1 MRTMQ
6 TRRSERGAVSLM
18 AALSLVVL
26 AGVAALAVDLGHLRA
41 KRADLQN
48 AADAAALAGASA
60 SLSWRGDPAAVR
72 RVALEYAL
80 KNLSPADRP
89 ETAVTAADVDLL
101 LDGLP
106 DEAAANQVEVRIART
121 AERGNPVELFF
132 GRVLGRPFAD
142 LTATARAGL
151 FPVCTSKCV
160 KPFIVPTKFTWDDT
174 AAGAGSAAYNNGEL
188 DVNNP
193 AELGSVQVIGYSQAD
208 VGARVTLKYGD
219 PHDTVAPGQYSAVDL
234 PPVNK
239 GDPVTGAA
247 EYKEN
252 IAGCTGS
259 NTVLVELDD
268 ELCLEPGNM
277 VGPTDQGLRQ
287 LLAQDPYA
295 AWDDASGSITGSDFP
310 DPLNSP
316 RVGIVAFY
324 DPRYPPTSGR
334 NTLRVYQLGAVFIE
348 NVQGQGVITA
358 RFINTLARSPQS
370 AEGECLTFIAR
381 LIADSSREG

>member
-1 MRTMQ
+1 
-6 TRRSERGAVSLM
+6 
-18 AALSLVVL
+18 VVL
-26 AGVAALAVDLGHLRA
+26 AGVAALAVDLGNLRA

-60 SLSWRGDPAAVR
+60 SLSWRGDPDAVR
-72 RVALEYAL
+72 QMALEYAL
-80 KNLSPADRP
+80 KNLAASDQP
-89 ETAVTAADVDLL
+89 EIAVTAADVSLL
-101 LDGLP
+101 QDGVP
-106 DEAAANQVEVRIART
+106 DENAANQVEVRISRT
-121 AERGNPVELFF
+121 AERGNPVALFF
-132 GRVLGRPFAD
+132 GRVFGRESAD

-188 DVNNP
+188 DVNNA
-193 AELGSVQVIGYSQAD
+193 AELNSVQVIGYSQAD
-208 VGARVTLKYGD
+208 VGTRVTLKYGD
-219 PHDTVAPGQYSAVDL
+219 PHDTVVPSQYSAVDF
-234 PPVNK
+234 PPVGK

-268 ELCLEPGNM
+268 ELYLEPGNM
-277 VGPTDQGLRQ
+277 VGPTDQGLRK
-287 LLAQDPYA
+287 LLADDPYA
-295 AWDDASGSITGSDFP
+295 HWDDATGSIVGSDYP

-348 NVQGQGVITA
+348 SLQNQGEIHA

-370 AEGECLTFIAR
+370 APGECLTFIAR

>member
-1 MRTMQ
+1 MRAVQ
-6 TRRSERGAVSLM
+6 SRPRERGAVSIM
-18 AALSLVVL
+18 AALCLVVL

-48 AADAAALAGASA
+48 AADAAALAGAAA
-60 SLSWRGDPAAVR
+60 SLSWRGNPSAVR
-72 RVALEYAL
+72 QVALAYAL
-80 KNLSPADRP
+80 KNLAPADQP
-89 ETAVTAADVDLL
+89 ESAVTSADVVLL

-106 DEAAANQVEVRIART
+106 DEIAPNQVEVRIART
-121 AERGNPVELFF
+121 VERGNPVELFF
-132 GRVLGRPFAD
+132 GRMLGRESAD

-151 FPVCTSKCV
+151 YPVCTSKCV
-160 KPFIVPTKFTWDDT
+160 KPFIVPTKFTWDDS
-174 AAGAGSAAYNNGEL
+174 AAPVGSAAYQNGEL
-188 DVNNP
+188 DVNNA
-193 AELGSVQVIGYSQAD
+193 AEMGTVQVIGYSQAD
-208 VGARVTLKYGD
+208 VGTRITLKYGD
-219 PHDTVAPGQYSAVDL
+219 PHDTVVPSQYSAVDF
-234 PPVNK
+234 PPVNQ

-259 NTVLVELDD
+259 NTALVELDD
-268 ELCLEPGNM
+268 ELYLEPGNM

-295 AWDDASGSITGSDFP
+295 TWDESLASITGSDSP

-348 NVQGQGVITA
+348 SVQGSGEITA

-370 AEGECLTFIAR
+370 APGECLTFIAR

>member
-6 TRRSERGAVSLM
+6 SCPGERGAVSIM
-18 AALSLVVL
+18 AALCLVVL

-48 AADAAALAGASA
+48 AADAAALAGAAA

-72 RVALEYAL
+72 QVALEYAL
-80 KNLSPADRP
+80 KNLSAADQP
-89 ETAVTAADVDLL
+89 GVAVTTADVVLL

-121 AERGNPVELFF
+121 ADRGNPVELFF
-132 GRVLGRPFAD
+132 GRVFGRETAD

-151 FPVCTSKCV
+151 FPVCTSSCV
-160 KPFIVPTKFTWDDT
+160 KPFIVPTKFAWDD
-174 AAGAGSAAYNNGEL
+174 SAAPEGSDAYQNGEL
-188 DVNNP
+188 DVNNS
-193 AELGSVQVIGYSQAD
+193 AEMGTVEVIGYSQAD
-208 VGARVTLKYGD
+208 VGTRITLKYGD
-219 PHDTVAPGQYSAVDL
+219 PHDTVAPGQYSAVDF
-234 PPVNK
+234 PPVNQ
-239 GDPVTGAA
+239 GDPITGAA

-259 NTVLVELDD
+259 NTALVELDD
-268 ELCLEPGNM
+268 ELYLEPGNM
-277 VGPTDQGLRQ
+277 VGPTDQGLRE
-287 LLAQDPYA
+287 LLAQDPFA
-295 AWDDASGSITGSDFP
+295 TWDDAAASITGSDFP

-324 DPRYPPTSGR
+324 DPRFPPTSGR

-348 NVQGQGVITA
+348 SVQGQGEITA

-370 AEGECLTFIAR
+370 APGECLTFIAR